1 MNKLVD
7 LEVIGLHYID
17 RLSNDIG
24 SCGGVSKFNGIQ
36 LDDIKPKEAKK
47 EESTE
52 KNNKKRRIIYSE
64 RRSIEN
70 F

>member
-7 LEVIGLHYID
+7 LEEVIGLHYID

-36 LDDIKPKEAKK
+36 LDDIKPKEAK
-47 EESTE
+47 E
-52 KNNKKRRIIYSE
+52 RI
-64 RRSIEN
+64 N
-70 F
+70 